1 MFRIRSRCAQEG
13 RVPTRRIAEGVP
25 SNVKNRIA
33 PLICLAAAVAAT
45 LSAPLAWATS
55 CTTQG
60 MMNAAD
66 RASLVAFSD
75 PLADAVATG
84 DTNAVHAALLPAI
97 SGDWDSIRGVVLSAH
112 PLFVGGKLRW
122 RTIYLLD
129 ASDQK
134 APQDTEFFCT
144 NAENT
149 ITVTINLQNLPPGR
163 YALMLG
169 DYVGAPLAGQ
179 IAMILSDS
187 AGWKLGG
194 LYAREG
200 ALDGRDGVA
209 YWKQARAAAATT
221 DNWSAWF
228 SYDVARW
235 LLLPVN
241 FLSSPNLQKLEAEQQ
256 QVSPPSQSLPL
267 VLSLSPGGSG
277 PSWKLTD
284 VHLDTSLHSADVALT
299 YEGSG
304 TTDPVAA
311 RAEAVNVM
319 TALLRIHPGLRK
331 NFHGLWAYAQK
342 NGSQTFAIELPMAQ
356 IPE

>member
-1 MFRIRSRCAQEG
+1 MSRLA
-13 RVPTRRIAEGVP
+13 T
-25 SNVKNRIA
+25 
-33 PLICLAAAVAAT
+33 LISFAAVGAAM
-45 LSAPLAWATS
+45 LSAPFAQASS

-60 MMNAAD
+60 SMNAAD
-66 RASLVAFSD
+66 KAALVAFSD
-75 PLADAVATG
+75 PLAAAVDAGNTDV
-84 DTNAVHAALLPAI
+84 VHAALLPAI
-97 SGDWDSIRGVVLSAH
+97 SADWDSIRSVVVSAH
-112 PLFVGGKLRW
+112 PLFAGGTLRW
-122 RTIYLLD
+122 RTMYLLD

-134 APQDTEFFCT
+134 AAQDTEFFCT

-163 YALMLG
+163 YALVLG
-169 DYVGAPLAGQ
+169 DYLQAPLAGQ

-187 AGWKLGG
+187 GGWKLGG

-200 ALDGRDGVA
+200 ALDGHDGVA

-241 FLSSPNLQKLEAEQQ
+241 FLSSPNLEKLDAEQQ

-267 VLSLSPGGSG
+267 MLSLAPGGSG
-277 PSWKLTD
+277 PSWKLTA

-304 TTDPVAA
+304 TSDPVAA

-342 NGSQTFAIELPMAQ
+342 NGNQTFAIELPMAQ
-356 IPE
+356 IPQ